1 MNRRIG
7 SSFSSQLLVSG
18 SKGNIHLVLGF
29 AAVLLVLVVVAANGL
44 WRMSQINDE
53 LSLIVNVHNRKS
65 ELIASMR
72 DAMRQR
78 QLGIRD
84 MLLLDDP
91 FEKEA
96 AWQRHTLAAS
106 QFMSSRL
113 KFLDMPMTSE
123 ERIAF
128 DGMTKG
134 ATDGAVLQRQV
145 ASEIIDST
153 ERDVSLPKVE
163 TALHAQD
170 NAFEDMT
177 KLSLIQQLAAYA
189 AAKSTENNYQNTIRL
204 TVSIVVAGLLA
215 SFVIAWLVIRR
226 DRRMVSALNA
236 HQDHLESLVDERT
249 HELINANRELESYS
263 YSIAHDLNAPL
274 RAVTSYSQILEEEA
288 QDKLNAEERDSLQ
301 RISRAGRVMNRLIED
316 ILRLSRIT
324 RAEFYR
330 EVVNLSELS
339 KGLVTRM
346 SAAYPDQKIH
356 WQIADGLLVKGDPQ
370 LLSMLLEQLLDN
382 ARKFTEKNEQPEV
395 RIGSS
400 MENGRAVYF
409 VADNGSG
416 FDMRYSDRLF
426 TAFQRL
432 HAEGYAESTGIG
444 LAMAQRIVQR
454 HGGMLWAESKPG
466 QGATFYFTLSGA
478 THTII

>member
-1 MNRRIG
+1 MTHRFNP
-7 SSFSSQLLVSG
+7 SVSSQLLVPG
-18 SKGNIHLVLGF
+18 RKGNIHLVLGF
-29 AAVLLVLVVVAANGL
+29 GAVLLVLVIVAANGL
-44 WRMSQINDE
+44 LRMSQINNE

-84 MLLLDDP
+84 MLLLEDP

-96 AWQRHTLAAS
+96 AWERHTLAAS
-106 QFMSSRL
+106 RFMSLRL
-113 KFLDMPMTSE
+113 QFLDMPMTVE
-123 ERIAF
+123 EKVAF
-128 DGMTKG
+128 DDMTKG

-145 ASEIIDST
+145 ASEIIDSV
-153 ERDVSLPKVE
+153 ERGMSLPKVE
-163 TALHAQD
+163 AALHAQD
-170 NAFEDMT
+170 NAFNAMT
-177 KLSLIQQLAAYA
+177 KLSLIQQQAAHA
-189 AAKSTENNYQNTIRL
+189 AVKSTENNYRNTIRL
-204 TVSIVVAGLLA
+204 TVSIVVAGLLV

-226 DRRMVSALNA
+226 DRRMVSALSTYQN
-236 HQDHLESLVDERT
+236 QLESLVDERT
-249 HELINANRELESYS
+249 HELVNANRELESYS

-288 QDKLNAEERDSLQ
+288 KDKLNADERDCLQ
-301 RISRAGRVMNRLIED
+301 RITRAGRVMNRLIED

-339 KGLVTRM
+339 KSLVTRM
-346 SAAYPDQKIH
+346 SAAYPDQNIQ
-356 WQIADGLLVKGDPQ
+356 WQIADELLVKGDPQ
-370 LLSMLLEQLLDN
+370 LLGMLLEQLLDN
-382 ARKFTEKNEQPEV
+382 ARKFTQKSEQPEV
-395 RIGSS
+395 SIGKIRD
-400 MENGRAVYF
+400 NGRPIYF
-409 VADNGSG
+409 VADNGCG

-432 HAEGYAESTGIG
+432 HAEGHADSTGIG

-454 HGGMLWAESKPG
+454 HGGMLWAESKLG
-466 QGATFYFTLSGA
+466 QGATFFFTLSNQVENA
-478 THTII
+478 